1 MQGEIETAHHLSQQQ
16 GKPVILPVRLGYRDP
31 FAYPLSAYLNGI
43 NWAFWESST
52 DTPRLIQELM
62 QAIAPDALSIN
73 TDHSRFE
80 LSLAPAS
87 SAATE
92 IPRPMPS
99 AQPVSLE
106 MPEGTMDS
114 ESKFYVARSS
124 DALARG
130 TIERSGGVTIP
141 IKGSRQMGKSS
152 LLIRIKAKAETV
164 GKKVAYLDF
173 QLFDRSALTSCE
185 RFYRQFC

>member
-1 MQGEIETAHHLSQQQ
+1 MTKRCWWGRTGLSGLRQNCGDGLSHLFPHPRLGEQRSGWQGEIETAHHLSQQQ
-16 GKPVILPVRLGYRDP
+16 GKPVILPVRLAYRDP

-62 QAIAPDALSIN
+62 QAIAGDALSIN
-73 TDHSRFE
+73 TDHFRFE
-80 LSLAPAS
+80 LISLAPAA

-106 MPEGTMDS
+106 MPEGTMDP
-114 ESKFYVARSS
+114 ESRFYVARS
-124 DALARG
+124 
-130 TIERSGGVTIP
+130 TSG
-141 IKGSRQMGKSS
+141 
-152 LLIRIKAKAETV
+152 
-164 GKKVAYLDF
+164 
-173 QLFDRSALTSCE
+173 DRP
-185 RFYRQFC
+185 QHD